1 MNTSGEAAE
10 QIVRMTLQMGEA
22 ALKITGASAK
32 QLAVILYAISQEQK
46 KSKGRTRME
55 TMLRSGRPLT
65 VFSVKESDLKTFVRA
80 AKKYGVLYCA
90 VRNPVGRKDNMVDLI
105 VKQEDASRINRIV
118 ERFQLASVGGAAKL
132 SEEMEKSREE
142 KGVLQEEPSGK
153 TDTNKLV
160 DELLGEPVQKERK
173 ETKIPFPGRTE
184 RDRLSEPISGMQ
196 TRTEK
201 TITKPAKAEKSSVRQ
216 EVKEI
221 RDQRRKKS
229 SQKNQHRL
237 PVQKKSR
244 GKGR

>member
-22 ALKITGASAK
+22 ALKITGVGAK
-32 QLAVILYAISQEQK
+32 QLAVILYTISQEKK
-46 KSKGRTRME
+46 KSKGKARME

-65 VFSVKESDLKTFVRA
+65 VFSIKESDVRTFVKA
-80 AKKYGVLYCA
+80 ARKYGVLYCA
-90 VRNPVGRKDNMVDLI
+90 VRNPAGRKDNMVDLI
-105 VKQEDASRINRIV
+105 VKQEDAARINRIV
-118 ERFQLASVGGAAKL
+118 ERFQLASV
-132 SEEMEKSREE
+132 
-142 KGVLQEEPSGK
+142 
-153 TDTNKLV
+153 
-160 DELLGEPVQKERK
+160 
-173 ETKIPFPGRTE
+173 PFPGRTE

-196 TRTEK
+196 TRTER

>member
-22 ALKITGASAK
+22 VLKITGTGAK
-32 QLAVILYAISQEQK
+32 QLAVILYAISREQK

-105 VKQEDASRINRIV
+105 VKQEDAARINRIV
-118 ERFQLASVGGAAKL
+118 ERFQLASV
-132 SEEMEKSREE
+132 
-142 KGVLQEEPSGK
+142 
-153 TDTNKLV
+153 
-160 DELLGEPVQKERK
+160 
-173 ETKIPFPGRTE
+173 PFPERTE
-184 RDRLSEPISGMQ
+184 KDHLSEPISGMQ
-196 TRTEK
+196 TRTER
-201 TITKPAKAEKSSVRQ
+201 TITKPAKTEKSSVRQ

>member
-22 ALKITGASAK
+22 VLKITGTGAK
-32 QLAVILYAISQEQK
+32 QLAVILYAISREQK

-105 VKQEDASRINRIV
+105 VKQEDAARINRIV
-118 ERFQLASVGGAAKL
+118 ERFQLAS
-132 SEEMEKSREE
+132 
-142 KGVLQEEPSGK
+142 
-153 TDTNKLV
+153 
-160 DELLGEPVQKERK
+160 
-173 ETKIPFPGRTE
+173 IPFPERTE
-184 RDRLSEPISGMQ
+184 KDHLSEPISGMQ
-196 TRTEK
+196 TRTER